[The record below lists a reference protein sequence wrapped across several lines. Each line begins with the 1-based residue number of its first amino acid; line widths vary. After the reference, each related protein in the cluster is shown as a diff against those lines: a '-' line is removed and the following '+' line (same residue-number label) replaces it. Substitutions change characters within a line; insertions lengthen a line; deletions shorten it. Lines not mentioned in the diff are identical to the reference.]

1 MIDKKTI
8 YVHQVQNLIIS
19 TILNQKNPYTKQ
31 DIYKQV
37 QKKLSN
43 QFLAQLDVSKMV
55 EETIVTL
62 LRSHYIRRHFLW
74 INHYVTN

>member
-37 QKKLSN
+37 QKRLSN
-43 QFLAQLDVSKMV
+43 QFLAHLDVSKMV

-62 LRSHYIRRHFLW
+62 LRSHYIRHHFLR

>member
-19 TILNQKNPYTKQ
+19 TILNQKNSYTKQ

-55 EETIVTL
+55 EETIVIL
-62 LRSHYIRRHFLW
+62 LRSHYIRRHFLR

>member
-1 MIDKKTI
+1 MIDKKFI

-19 TILNQKNPYTKQ
+19 IILNQKNPYTKQ

-62 LRSHYIRRHFLW
+62 LRSHYIRRHFLR
-74 INHYVTN
+74 INYYVTN